1 MTVYRFVDEEKAV
14 FPVTTMC
21 RLLGVSPSGF
31 WAWTKRPPSERA
43 RSDAALTGEI
53 RRIHVRSRGTY
64 GVPRVHAE
72 LADEGTHCSRKR
84 VARLMRLA
92 GIEGVHRRRTARTT
106 IRDRDMAPAP
116 DLVER
121 DFRAAR
127 PDRLWVA
134 DITYVPTWQGFL
146 YVAVVVDACSR
157 MVVGWSMAGHLRTEL
172 ILDALDMAISRRRPP
187 DGLIHH
193 SDRGTQYTSLA
204 FGRRCRESG
213 IAQSMGSTGD
223 AYDNAMAE
231 SFFAS
236 LETELID
243 RHSWRTRAD
252 ARLAVFDYI
261 EAFYNPIRRHS
272 SLGQIS
278 PAEFERRYRL
288 TITAA

>member
-1 MTVYRFVDEEKAV
+1 MYRFVDEEKAA

-21 RLLGVSPSGF
+21 RLLGVSPSGY
-31 WAWTKRPPSERA
+31 WAWTRRPPSERA

-53 RRIHVRSRGTY
+53 QRIHLRSRGTY

-72 LADEGTHCSRKR
+72 LADEGTRCSRKR

-92 GIEGVHRRRTARTT
+92 GIEGVHRRRAARTT
-106 IRDRDMAPAP
+106 VRDRDAAPAP

-121 DFRAAR
+121 DFRVDR

-134 DITYVPTWQGFL
+134 DITYVPTWAGFL

-157 MVVGWSMAGHLRTEL
+157 KVVGWSMAGHLRTEL
-172 ILDALDMAISRRRPP
+172 ILDALDMAICRRRPGE
-187 DGLIHH
+187 GLVHH

-204 FGRRCRESG
+204 FGRRAREAG
-213 IAQSMGSTGD
+213 ISLSMGSTGD
-223 AYDNAMAE
+223 AYDNALAE

-288 TITAA
+288 TTTAA